1 MMRQCVQ
8 ITLLSGILVVG
19 VVPVALAQGRGPDV
33 VATITAISQKT
44 GNATLRTETGQ
55 VVRLPKSPGW
65 QVGDKV
71 ICHRSVQ
78 QRAQLFDC
86 RPWQ

>member
-8 ITLLSGILVVG
+8 ITLLSGLLVVG
-19 VVPVALAQGRGPDV
+19 FVPGTLAQGRGPDV

-44 GNATLRTETGQ
+44 GSATLRTETGQ
-55 VVRLPKSPGW
+55 VVRLPKSRGW
-65 QVGDKV
+65 KVGDKV
-71 ICHRSVQ
+71 ICHRSER
-78 QRAQLFDC
+78 QRSQLFDC

>member
-8 ITLLSGILVVG
+8 LTLLSGILVVG

-33 VATITAISQKT
+33 VATITAMSQKT
-44 GNATLRTETGQ
+44 GNATLRTETGE
-55 VVRLPKSPGW
+55 VVRLPKSQGW
-65 QVGDKV
+65 KVGDKV
-71 ICHRSVQ
+71 ICHRSAR
-78 QRAQLFDC
+78 QRSQLFDC

>member
-8 ITLLSGILVVG
+8 ITLLSSILVVG
-19 VVPVALAQGRGPDV
+19 FVPAAFAQGRGPDV
-33 VATITAISQKT
+33 VATITAISQRT
-44 GNATLRTETGQ
+44 GRATLRTETGQ

-78 QRAQLFDC
+78 QRSQLFDC

>member
-8 ITLLSGILVVG
+8 ITLLSSILVVG
-19 VVPVALAQGRGPDV
+19 FVPAAFAQGRGPDV
-33 VATITAISQKT
+33 VATITAISQRT
-44 GNATLRTETGQ
+44 GRATLRTETGQ

-71 ICHRSVQ
+71 ICHRAVQ
-78 QRAQLFDC
+78 PRAQLFDC

>member
-33 VATITAISQKT
+33 VATITAISQET
-44 GNATLRTETGQ
+44 GRATRRTETGQ

-71 ICHRSVQ
+71 ICHRAVQ
-78 QRAQLFDC
+78 SRAQLFDC

>member
-8 ITLLSGILVVG
+8 ITLLSGLLVG
-19 VVPVALAQGRGPDV
+19 GGVPVALAQGRGPDV

-78 QRAQLFDC
+78 QRSQLFDC

>member
-8 ITLLSGILVVG
+8 ITLLSGLLVG
-19 VVPVALAQGRGPDV
+19 GGVPVALAQGRGPDV

-71 ICHRSVQ
+71 ICHRAVQ
-78 QRAQLFDC
+78 PRAQLFDC

>member
-8 ITLLSGILVVG
+8 ITLLSGILVG
-19 VVPVALAQGRGPDV
+19 GFVPVALAQGRGPDV

-44 GNATLRTETGQ
+44 GRATLKTETGQ
-55 VVRLPKSPGW
+55 VVRYPTSPGW
-65 QVGDKV
+65 KVHDKV
-71 ICHRSVQ
+71 ICHRSVRQ
-78 QRAQLFDC
+78 SSQLFDC